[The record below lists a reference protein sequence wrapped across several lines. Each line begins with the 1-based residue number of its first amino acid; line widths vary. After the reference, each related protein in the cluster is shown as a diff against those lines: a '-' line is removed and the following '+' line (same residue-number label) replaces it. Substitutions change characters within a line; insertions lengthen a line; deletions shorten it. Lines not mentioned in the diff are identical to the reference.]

1 MIQRTRGVLIM
12 IRQTNERSTRRRAAA
27 AVDNDD
33 VGARGF
39 ELTTADE
46 AGAKGPTRPGTR
58 AAAGGECGAGVG
70 LG

>member
-1 MIQRTRGVLIM
+1 MKDRHDDGPPPP
-12 IRQTNERSTRRRAAA
+12 A